1 MATERSRDD
10 GPDKRRVIQAD
21 LFNDELP
28 PSVPER
34 RIPTPDEV
42 EAWIA
47 QLPF

>member
-1 MATERSRDD
+1 MGTERGR
-10 GPDKRRVIQAD
+10 PDPLIQPD

-42 EAWIA
+42 AAWIA